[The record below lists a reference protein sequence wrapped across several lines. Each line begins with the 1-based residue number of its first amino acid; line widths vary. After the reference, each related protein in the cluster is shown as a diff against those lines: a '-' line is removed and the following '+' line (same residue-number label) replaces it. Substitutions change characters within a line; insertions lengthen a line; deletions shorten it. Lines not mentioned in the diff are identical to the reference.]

1 MKHTFHSP
9 KDSPLFINM
18 SVFLNLP
25 LKLDVILSAMSVEN
39 NRLKK
44 NMQVLWPFLT
54 NITEVTQ
61 LSSQLKSIQ
70 GDPDFSS
77 IRKSTRQVE

>member
-1 MKHTFHSP
+1 
-9 KDSPLFINM
+9 M
-18 SVFLNLP
+18 SFFLNLP